1 MVSPYK
7 VKMLPITVKQV
18 QKGNQTLAVQ
28 QTAPCAEVFPISN
41 ARAETQLNP
50 PVYTAERKARDRES
64 WRLGFP
70 MLLTRIKGNCFT
82 RAICFSPNDSNGNPA
97 DPTP

>member
-41 ARAETQLNP
+41 ARAET
-50 PVYTAERKARDRES
+50 
-64 WRLGFP
+64 
-70 MLLTRIKGNCFT
+70 
-82 RAICFSPNDSNGNPA
+82 
-97 DPTP
+97 